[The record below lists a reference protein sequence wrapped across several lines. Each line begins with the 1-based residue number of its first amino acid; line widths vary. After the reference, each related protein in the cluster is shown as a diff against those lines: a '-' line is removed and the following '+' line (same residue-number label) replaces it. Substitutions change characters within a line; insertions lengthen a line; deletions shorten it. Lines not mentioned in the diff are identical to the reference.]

1 MTEGDPNGEPNATDT
16 DQKNPGL
23 VRGRGFCFWSR
34 IQLGEIFMEALL
46 TQHLET
52 SPDVRGGKVC
62 LAGTRFAVEDVVLLH
77 LRLGK
82 SLEEIAGTFD
92 LPLAAVHTAMAYYYD
107 RQEEVDRSIQEDLA
121 FAEAFERHNVSPL
134 REKLKALALG

>member
-1 MTEGDPNGEPNATDT
+1 MTEGAPKGEPNATET
-16 DQKNPGL
+16 DQKSPGL
-23 VRGRGFCFWSR
+23 ARGRGFCFGIESLR
-34 IQLGEIFMEALL
+34 MEALL
-46 TQHLET
+46 TQHLDT

-121 FAEAFERHNVSPL
+121 FAEAFERRNVSPL
-134 REKLKALALG
+134 REKLKALSLG

>member
-1 MTEGDPNGEPNATDT
+1 M
-16 DQKNPGL
+16 
-23 VRGRGFCFWSR
+23 
-34 IQLGEIFMEALL
+34 QLGEILMEALL

-107 RQEEVDRSIQEDLA
+107 RQEEVDRSIEEDLA
-121 FAEAFERHNVSPL
+121 FAEAFERRNVSPL
-134 REKLKALALG
+134 KEKLKALELG